1 MKSIPNFFSI
11 LWLSLSL
18 SKLFTYSP
26 LLLFHARFKDLTCKS
41 SEMCECDIKKVMAN
55 RKPWYQRAMAVAR
68 YATSW
73 RTIPKLS
80 SQQQQ
85 QQQQQTEMNI
95 RTSRNP
101 SVNNKS
107 SSNQNQIHHQLRKCS
122 SLKVAANSF
131 TRVCLCAPIGPYDD
145 VFRNYVPPRRSC
157 SYPPSKPLPMVT
169 ETAITTAVA
178 TAARMSTDSSGRRMY
193 FRGKSLKENALMR
206 RFVAAEEEAMM
217 ENRRRDQMEIVRKRN
232 QMRRKKKLGPSPLSR
247 MVIAEDEQAFHH

>member
-1 MKSIPNFFSI
+1 
-11 LWLSLSL
+11 
-18 SKLFTYSP
+18 
-26 LLLFHARFKDLTCKS
+26 
-41 SEMCECDIKKVMAN
+41 MCECDIKKVMSN

-68 YATSW
+68 FATNW
-73 RTIPKLS
+73 RTIPKPPD
-80 SQQQQ
+80 
-85 QQQQQTEMNI
+85 NI

-107 SSNQNQIHHQLRKCS
+107 SNQNQIHHQLRKCT

-145 VFRNYVPPRRSC
+145 VFRNYVPPRRSS

-178 TAARMSTDSSGRRMY
+178 TAARMSTDSGRRMY
-193 FRGKSLKENALMR
+193 FRGNSLKENALMR
-206 RFVAAEEEAMM
+206 RFVVAEEEAMM

-247 MVIAEDEQAFHH
+247 MVIAEDHQVCHL